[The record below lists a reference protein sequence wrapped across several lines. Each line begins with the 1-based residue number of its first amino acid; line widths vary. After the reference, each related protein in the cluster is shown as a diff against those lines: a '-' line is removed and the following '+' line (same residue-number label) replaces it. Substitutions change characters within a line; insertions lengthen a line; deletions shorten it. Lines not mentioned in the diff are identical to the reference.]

1 MEKIIQG
8 DALEKLKDLEK
19 ESIDCICCDP
29 PYGYSFMGKDW
40 DKVLPD
46 KKIWK
51 ECLRVLKPGGFAFIM
66 SAPRQDVLSR
76 MMINLEDVGFRTD
89 FTSIYW
95 TYASGFPK
103 AHNIAKTIDKRNGK
117 SGKVVGKNPNH
128 RKIIED
134 GKGYGSVEMLHYTG
148 DGRIT
153 EPESEQ
159 AKKYNGAY
167 GGFQPKPATEIII
180 VVMKPIDKSFVDQA
194 LENGKGITWLDDC
207 RIPYQ
212 NENDKEKN
220 TNFDRYKGMEN
231 SEAITLTDKHLRQKF
246 EDRQQECE
254 ERAENGRFPANLLVS
269 DDMLNDGRNYKTGDI
284 SKNYNMSSSIWGNG
298 ANKETNARHTG
309 DSGSFSR
316 YFSLDEWFKQNL
328 PEDVKKTYPYLIV
341 PKASKSEKNM
351 GLDEKQYT
359 RKCRWNNAGEW
370 KNLETKQ
377 YGNNHPTVK
386 PIKLFAYLITMGSRE
401 GDTILD
407 PFMGSGTTG
416 IAAKLLNRDFIGIEL
431 SQEYIDIAEP
441 RLEAY
446 EEYRRF
452 IVSKPKEDYFSDKGN
467 GEIHISKEKI
477 ERFWET

>member
-103 AHNIAKTIDKRNGK
+103 AHNIAKTIDRRNGK
-117 SGKVVGKNPNH
+117 SGKVVGYSHQGK
-128 RKIIED
+128 KSD
-134 GKGYGSVEMLHYTG
+134 GVMAGHHGWAEGQVPVTK
-148 DGRIT
+148 
-153 EPESEQ
+153 PESEQ
-159 AKKYNGAY
+159 AKKFDGAY

-207 RIPYQ
+207 RIPYS
-212 NENDKEKN
+212 NNDDTRIDKG
-220 TNFDRYKGMEN
+220 YKWDSKANPFG
-231 SEAITLTDKHLRQKF
+231 EAISK
-246 EDRQQECE
+246 
-254 ERAENGRFPANLLVS
+254 ENRDGWNDQGRFPANLLIS
-269 DDMLNDGRNYKTGDI
+269 DDILNDGKIT
-284 SKNYNMSSSIWGNG
+284 SSGWKQDHTKYVKHGEQFGGNQV
-298 ANKETNARHTG
+298 NVEYG

-328 PEDVKKTYPYLIV
+328 PEDVKKTFPYLII

-351 GLDEKQYT
+351 GLDGLDNKFTKTMNDGIGVRPHNENEKGAYN
-359 RKCRWNNAGEW
+359 K
-370 KNLETKQ
+370 
-377 YGNNHPTVK
+377 NNHPTVK

-407 PFMGSGTTG
+407 LFMGSGTTG
-416 IAAKLLNRDFIGIEL
+416 IAAKLLNRNFIGIEL

-452 IVSKPKEDYFSDKGN
+452 IVSRPKEDYFSDKGN
-467 GEIHISKEKI
+467 GEIHINKEKI